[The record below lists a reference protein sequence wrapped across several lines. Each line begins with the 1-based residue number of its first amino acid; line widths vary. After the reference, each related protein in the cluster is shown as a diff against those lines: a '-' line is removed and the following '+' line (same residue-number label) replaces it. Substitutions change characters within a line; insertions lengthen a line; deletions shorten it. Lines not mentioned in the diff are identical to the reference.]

1 MAYVPIGSN
10 ADLNL
15 LWNQFG
21 SMAAQDASARNG
33 MSQQTSFS
41 NHPADFG
48 SFLDGLPRH
57 TEYLT
62 DEAQCPRRAIC
73 CDDGASLSARFVPE
87 MLFGE
92 AGWNPQALQ
101 HVSPPNP
108 FVPFVSLAG
117 QAHPQMRSAS
127 ALELHSNEN
136 SNRSPASTAS
146 SGMSSDS
153 TADLA
158 DRKIVLKRGYSKA
171 YRIQQKLQVEKTEE
185 ELSMVIQTLECVRK
199 MHEQLKDEHAAL
211 LEQCGRSDTMNAGYC
226 ELECMVSQLS
236 AEVQAQ
242 KDRAASHESMARTL
256 LALPVFGIP
265 YATQSLMTI
274 EEAVAAALA
283 SPFAAASDSLQW
295 HEGRFEA
302 AEISGGLAADSR

>member
-1 MAYVPIGSN
+1 
-10 ADLNL
+10 
-15 LWNQFG
+15 
-21 SMAAQDASARNG
+21 
-33 MSQQTSFS
+33 
-41 NHPADFG
+41 
-48 SFLDGLPRH
+48 
-57 TEYLT
+57 
-62 DEAQCPRRAIC
+62 
-73 CDDGASLSARFVPE
+73 
-87 MLFGE
+87 
-92 AGWNPQALQ
+92 
-101 HVSPPNP
+101 
-108 FVPFVSLAG
+108 
-117 QAHPQMRSAS
+117 
-127 ALELHSNEN
+127 
-136 SNRSPASTAS
+136 
-146 SGMSSDS
+146 MSSDS

-185 ELSMVIQTLECVRK
+185 ELSTVIQTLECVRK

-295 HEGRFEA
+295 NEGRFEA